1 MQLPVPFAKQDLTRL
16 DVDQQNRIN
25 LYPHTKGTGLR
36 QMPGQSEFGGFT
48 APSATGDSFDPSDN
62 IIGMAWNSDGSK
74 LLMNDDYLR
83 LYSATDYDVGSLAY
97 VSISP
102 ITLSAPSI
110 ASGIAVNDAGTE
122 VFSIGTFKGIEKQT
136 MSTGFDPTTLG
147 AATTELTINELSG
160 SSVGYRLQWA
170 SDGMSLLIADVSA
183 RKILQITCG
192 SYQSLAG
199 GSYLG
204 SFNLAGYVFS
214 NSVEG
219 MVLSPDGKRVLVSI
233 RSSASGS
240 PYRVMEL
247 FLDQKDVITS
257 AELVGYYDPTAT
269 VSIPAHMAYNGDG
282 SQLSLTH
289 KTTDIVYEFD
299 IYQYRVAGDTMSGAA
314 RGMFRMADILYVV
327 IGTSLFSV
335 AAANHSTL
343 LGSIPGTSVVGMST
357 DGTHLVITTGAQK
370 FEYTVAAGLV
380 EITDSDLSTAH
391 TSAFLDQ
398 RQYYEQPNGQI
409 IGAEIGD
416 PGDVLALSFQ
426 TAESLNDDL
435 LAVHTSSSEFLL
447 ALGARTVEIFKTSG
461 VPRPL
466 LRRQKAHHHGI
477 IGRRAVASIEDVTY
491 FLDDHRRPSRVVG
504 LDVQHI
510 VAAPALGKEFRSYTT
525 VSDCIVS
532 AFSYH
537 GNSFA
542 QFLFPSEDKCWLY
555 HVESEEWTE
564 LQDENGAGWNISFYT
579 TCYNKLLGMDRAS
592 AQVFDL
598 TDSIYQIDGSNF
610 TRQADSAI
618 INSELF
624 GAPNQRLHLSRTYLR
639 YRTSG
644 SAAITFTVARDS
656 DLTSFGQSISETV
669 SGEGTISIPRWPG
682 GLLREAIIRVSTTA
696 NQKVDFLGLAV
707 DVNVRKDT
715 ND

>member
-36 QMPGQSEFGGFT
+36 QMPGQSEFSGFT

-62 IIGMAWNSDGSK
+62 THGMVWNSDGSK

-97 VSISP
+97 VSISSVQ
-102 ITLSAPSI
+102 LGGA
-110 ASGIAVNDAGTE
+110 AYLSGIAVNDAGTE
-122 VFSIGTFKGIEKQT
+122 VFSISGENIQKQT
-136 MSTGFDPTTLG
+136 MSAFDPTTLSS
-147 AATTELTINELSG
+147 ATTVLNVPELLG
-160 SSVGYRLQWA
+160 LPGYTLQWG
-170 SDGMSLLIADVSA
+170 SDGMSLFVLEEFLGEIH
-183 RKILQITCG
+183 QINCG
-192 SYQSLAG
+192 SYQSPAG
-199 GSYLG
+199 GSHAASLQLDDINKAY
-204 SFNLAGYVFS
+204 
-214 NSVEG
+214 G
-219 MVLSPDGKRVLVSI
+219 MVLAPDGKTLLVSL
-233 RSSASGS
+233 RFLDSGA
-240 PYRVMEL
+240 YRVMGML
-247 FLDQKDVITS
+247 MSQANDLSS
-257 AELVGYYDPTAT
+257 AQIVGNYDPTGT
-269 VSIPAHMAYNGDG
+269 VGVPGPLIYNGDG
-282 SQLSLTH
+282 TQLAISH
-289 KTTDIVYEFD
+289 ENTDIVYEFD
-299 IYQYRVAGDTMSGAA
+299 IYNYKVAGDTMTGAA
-314 RGMFRMADILYVV
+314 RGMLRMADTLYAV
-327 IGTSLFSV
+327 IGTSLSSV
-335 AAANHSTL
+335 SSTGLSTL

-357 DGTHLVITTGAQK
+357 DGAHLVITTGSQK